1 MKMEYAKGLYKL
13 QSVVGVTILSIK
25 NIWKNIIFQK
35 LMGNQENLYF
45 ADILQLQT
53 YFGFKYMQR
62 ERGN

>member
-1 MKMEYAKGLYKL
+1 MKMEYAKGFCKL

-25 NIWKNIIFQK
+25 NIWKNITFQK

-45 ADILQLQT
+45 ADILQLQI